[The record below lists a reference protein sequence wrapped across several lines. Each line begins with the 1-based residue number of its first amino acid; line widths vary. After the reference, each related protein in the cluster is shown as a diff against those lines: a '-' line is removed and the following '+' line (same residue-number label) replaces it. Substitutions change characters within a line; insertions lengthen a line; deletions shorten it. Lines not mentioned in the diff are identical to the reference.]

1 MKKWLAAL
9 VFFSLSLSAFGAQDG
24 VELFGYFESQAM
36 GADIKNEFL
45 LLYSNKLRV
54 DLKSSL
60 SEKVT
65 FAANFDYI
73 TFHGKTEWNILDFLP
88 SAATA
93 EVPAGMESF
102 YVLPFSDRHF
112 LDNAYLKLSFK
123 HFDLTV
129 GKQQIS
135 LGTGYVWNPTDVFN
149 IKELFDPTYEQPGH
163 NALRLDVPLGS
174 MYTLTALFSPE
185 DTWKNSAKLI
195 QLKGRISHFDYSL
208 IRIEKIWRFHDY
220 TQFDDEN
227 MNFLELPGKRK
238 LLGASTAGELLG
250 LGVWAEYAYSWMEYS
265 EDFQEYAAG
274 DFSELVVGTDYT
286 FNFQT
291 YMMIEY
297 YRNTLGKTDYEQYN
311 LNDWMRMITLEQK
324 AISRDQIYVFFQ
336 HPATDLMSVGIS
348 TIYSISDNSLALV
361 PTLSYSLSD
370 NVEIF
375 AYLNFNIGKEGKV
388 FAKNMGNGGMIRAR
402 VYF

>member
-1 MKKWLAAL
+1 MKRWLAVL
-9 VFFSLSLSAFGAQDG
+9 VFLSLSLSVHAAQDSI
-24 VELFGYFESQAM
+24 ELFGYFESQAT

-45 LLYSNKLRV
+45 LLFSNKLRV

-73 TFHGKTEWNILDFLP
+73 TFHGKKEWNMLDFL
-88 SAATA
+88 SSDIIA
-93 EVPAGMESF
+93 EVPPGMETF

-112 LDNAYLKLSFK
+112 LDNAYIKLSFK
-123 HFDLTV
+123 SFDLTV

-149 IKELFDPTYEQPGH
+149 INELFDPTYEQPGH

-174 MYTLTALFSPE
+174 RYTLTTLFSPE

-195 QLKGRISHFDYSL
+195 QIKGRISHFDYSL
-208 IRIEKIWRFHDY
+208 IGIETVWRFHDY
-220 TQFDDEN
+220 TQFDFVN

-250 LGVWAEYAYSWMEYS
+250 LGVWAEYAYNWMENS
-265 EDFQEYAAG
+265 EDFY
-274 DFSELVVGTDYT
+274 ELVVGTDYT

-291 YMMIEY
+291 HMMIEY
-297 YRNTLGKTDYEQYN
+297 YRNTLGKSDYEQYN
-311 LNDWMRMITLEQK
+311 LNDWMRMIALEQK
-324 AISRDQIYVFFQ
+324 AISRDQIYVFIQ
-336 HPATDLMSVGIS
+336 HPASDLLSVGIS
-348 TIYSISDNSLALV
+348 TIYSISDNSFALV
-361 PTLSYSLSD
+361 PTLNYSLSD
-370 NVEIF
+370 NVEVF
-375 AYLNFNIGKEGKV
+375 AYLNINFGKEGKV
-388 FAKNMGNGGMIRAR
+388 FGKNMGNGGVIRAR

>member
-1 MKKWLAAL
+1 MKKWLSVL
-9 VFFSLSLSAFGAQDG
+9 VFLSLSLSAQAAQDSI
-24 VELFGYFESQAM
+24 ELFGYFESQAT
-36 GADIKNEFL
+36 GADTKNDFL
-45 LLYSNKLRV
+45 LLYSNKLRL

-73 TFHGKTEWNILDFLP
+73 TFHGKKEWNMLDFL
-88 SAATA
+88 SSDVIA
-93 EVPAGMESF
+93 EVPAGMETF

-112 LDNAYLKLSFK
+112 LDNAYIKLSFK
-123 HFDLTV
+123 SFDLTV

-149 IKELFDPTYEQPGH
+149 INKLFDPTYEQPGH
-163 NALRLDVPLGS
+163 NSLRLDIPLGS
-174 MYTLTALFSPE
+174 MYTLTTLFSPE

-195 QLKGRISHFDYSL
+195 QIKGRISHFDYSL
-208 IRIEKIWRFHDY
+208 IGIETVWRFHDY
-220 TQFDDEN
+220 TQFDFVN

-250 LGVWAEYAYSWMEYS
+250 LGVWAEYAYNWMDNS
-265 EDFQEYAAG
+265 EDFY
-274 DFSELVVGTDYT
+274 ELVVGTDYT

-291 YMMIEY
+291 HMMIEY

-311 LNDWMRMITLEQK
+311 LNDWMRMIALEQK
-324 AISRDQIYVFFQ
+324 AISRDQIYIFIQ
-336 HPATDLMSVGIS
+336 HPATDLLSVGIS
-348 TIYSISDNSLALV
+348 TIYSISDNSFALV
-361 PTLSYSLSD
+361 PTLNYSLSD
-370 NVEIF
+370 NVEVF
-375 AYLNFNIGKEGKV
+375 AYLNINFGREGKV
-388 FAKNMGNGGMIRAR
+388 FGKNMGNGGIIRAR